1 MATITKRPLKA
12 FVRFDGTGRIVP
24 ISLILRRKKPKVGK
38 WQEIPAYQCCNDTL
52 PSNCIEFVANTT
64 LGGTSFYLYIVV
76 SADVTYTVDWGD
88 GSTTDSGSIVG
99 NSDVIHDFPSLDT
112 AYTVRICFS
121 DASLIAYLSFPG
133 ND

>member
-1 MATITKRPLKA
+1 MAKITKRPLKA

-24 ISLILRRKKPKVGK
+24 SSLILRRKKPKVGK
-38 WQEIPAYQCCNDTL
+38 WQEIPAYQCCNDIL

-64 LGGTSFYLYIVV
+64 LGGTLFDLNII
-76 SADVTYTVDWGD
+76 AGNLTYTVDWGD
-88 GSTTDSGSIVG
+88 GVTEDGSIT
-99 NSDVIHDFPSLDT
+99 DVSITLTHDFPSSDT

-121 DASLIAYLSFPG
+121 DASFVTSLDFVG